1 MRGKSASH
9 VLSKVNAEMKKAPDR
24 EVRGFDNYRYLRRF
38 ARPKHILQVVTPR
51 KNLLKY
57 LPSFEG
63 LTFLWANETALCGK
77 V

>member
-1 MRGKSASH
+1 MLRRVRKEE
-9 VLSKVNAEMKKAPDR
+9 VKIDPYTKPD
-24 EVRGFDNYRYLRRF
+24 GFDQCI
-38 ARPKHILQVVTPR
+38 AKHILQVVPPR

-63 LTFLWANETALCGK
+63 LTFLRANETALCGK